1 MSIKNLY
8 KRDVKIG
15 NKITLKILRNFCM
28 DFSATDSSKIL
39 RIRRATVTSQY
50 NYFRKVIYE
59 YCISGEEVF
68 NWVIGMDE
76 SYF

>member
-1 MSIKNLY
+1 
-8 KRDVKIG
+8 
-15 NKITLKILRNFCM
+15 M